1 MVKPRFAVAGPAVAG
16 CGLSGPHMQALRPAT
31 AKRSFTP
38 CKGLFFE
45 AYEGGIRKDYAT
57 YSYYFVSSGLAFLSL
72 LAFSIIGDVYT
83 AEKGL
88 KPLVMAGK
96 NPMIAYV
103 GVNLVVNPLLNL
115 TGLMEY
121 VNLLNENAWLGF
133 LRGVL
138 LTSVVVAMTMFFSK
152 LKWFW
157 RT

>member
-1 MVKPRFAVAGPAVAG
+1 MSVLGYLLRNMEGDGRCWRKLWVAGAY
-16 CGLSGPHMQALRPAT
+16 LLML
-31 AKRSFTP
+31 
-38 CKGLFFE
+38 GLFFE